1 MNQKFAPIVRRRGR
15 LARRRRRLRGGLAP
29 LPAGLALR
37 GRRGVLV
44 PRRDAELPGR
54 GVGLRQPLLKR
65 EGPADVQQREPAFG
79 SPVNF

>member
-29 LPAGLALR
+29 LAAALALR
-37 GRRGVLV
+37 SRGVPLL
-44 PRRDAELPGR
+44 RGDAELPGR
-54 GVGLRQPLLKR
+54 GVGLRQPLLER